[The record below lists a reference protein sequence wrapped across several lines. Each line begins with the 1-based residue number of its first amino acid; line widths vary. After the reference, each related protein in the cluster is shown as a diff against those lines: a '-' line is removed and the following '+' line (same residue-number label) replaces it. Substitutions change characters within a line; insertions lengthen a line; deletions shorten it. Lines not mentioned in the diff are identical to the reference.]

1 VFFFLLLST
10 ITDYYYKDIV
20 SLVAVGVG
28 VVVVVG

>member
-10 ITDYYYKDIV
+10 ITDYYNKDIV
-20 SLVAVGVG
+20 FLVAVGVG